1 MSTCATYIARAKAR
15 IGDKQMSDERL
26 GIELARRAKRPEPFS
41 QSIIARSKN
50 GRCPD
55 SVAVELERV
64 LSDEV
69 AIGEVL
75 LVARA
80 ERENDQVVKERLM
93 TFAKNVVGKW
103 PEKVGGA
110 IGALLMAACLWLQ
123 PQPSLAHE
131 VGGDER

>member
-15 IGDKQMSDERL
+15 IGDKHMSDERL
-26 GIELARRAKRPEPFS
+26 GAELARRAKRPDPFS

-69 AIGEVL
+69 AIGEIL

-93 TFAKNVVGKW
+93 TFAKNVVGRL
-103 PEKVGGA
+103 PEKITGA
-110 IGALLMAACLWLQ
+110 IVALVMAIGLAFQ
-123 PQPSLAHE
+123 PQPSLASS
-131 VGGDER
+131 GGDER